1 MLLSDVLY
9 VPGLRVNLLSAR
21 RVCQAGLKARF
32 DVLNCFSV
40 SFC

>member
-1 MLLSDVLY
+1 MA
-9 VPGLRVNLLSAR
+9 RVFEDRGIEVVEYEEFDAFD
-21 RVCQAGLKARF
+21 GGF